1 MNIAALRELWEKT
14 TREEWTVQ
22 RVPIQSSGGSN
33 TCWKIGRF
41 AACIYDDRRPREW
54 GISEQE
60 NAANARFI
68 AAAHTA
74 FPALLDVVEA
84 AKRADAANE
93 ECCCY
98 PACQTGTPMCWVCA
112 LHAALAKLEG

>member
-14 TREEWTVQ
+14 TREEWTVE

-68 AAAHTA
+68 AAAHNEMEK
-74 FPALLDVVEA
+74 LLDAVSVLDAVLRDIEA
-84 AKRADAANE
+84 YGEVRCGTEDRAR
-93 ECCCY
+93 
-98 PACQTGTPMCWVCA
+98 
-112 LHAALAKLEG
+112 AALAKLEG